1 MEEVKIID
9 LENGTYAIIDEISID
24 NTKYVYLA
32 KEDNPLDFC
41 IRKTIL
47 ENNEEYLVKLDND
60 QEFEKAAKIFVDK
73 HQQEL
78 VEFN

>member
-32 KEDNPLDFC
+32 KEDNTLDFC
-41 IRKTIL
+41 IRKVIL

-73 HQQEL
+73 HQKEL

>member
-1 MEEVKIID
+1 MK
-9 LENGTYAIIDEISID
+9 
-24 NTKYVYLA
+24 
-32 KEDNPLDFC
+32 
-41 IRKTIL
+41 
-47 ENNEEYLVKLDND
+47 EYLVKLDND